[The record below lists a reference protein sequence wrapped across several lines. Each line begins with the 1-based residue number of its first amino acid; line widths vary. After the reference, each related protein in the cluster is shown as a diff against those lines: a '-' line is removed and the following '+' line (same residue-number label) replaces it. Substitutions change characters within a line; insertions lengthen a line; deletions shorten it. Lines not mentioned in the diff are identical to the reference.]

1 MLLRERGV
9 PRAPFILVGRNFRL
23 LCLMCS
29 QSGEGA
35 TLLSNFTCHLPPN
48 HFKAQALP
56 KISSLFSPCLFPS
69 SLPSFFRAFSCPPSC
84 SRRRRSAPGNRGHL
98 NDGARRRKKKTALE
112 FYFQMS
118 LQQHTSA
125 TRRASARRAGSA
137 D

>member
-1 MLLRERGV
+1 MLFRDRGV

-48 HFKAQALP
+48 HFKAEALP

-98 NDGARRRKKKTALE
+98 NNSARCREKAALE
-112 FYFQMS
+112 FYFQMP